1 MKITFLGTSAMLPTK
16 ERNTSSILL
25 NYKTENILVDCGEG
39 TQRQLRKID
48 ISPTKIT
55 RILITHWHGDHVLG
69 LPGLLQ
75 SIAKLDPNKEIV
87 IYGPQNTKKF
97 IDNILHSFNF
107 EDKIK
112 LNVHEIHSNGKFLD
126 KEDFC
131 IFATEAKH
139 TTKCLAY
146 SFIEKDRRKI
156 NINYTKKFGL
166 VNHPLLGKL
175 QKGETIIYEGKKITP
190 KNGTT
195 LIPGKKITFIL
206 DTTKTKELELFAK
219 NSDLLISEA
228 TFTSDLK
235 QKAMDFYHMTSTQ
248 AAQLAKK
255 SHSKKLVL
263 THFSQRNKTTK
274 GILAQAKKVFKNTK
288 CAEDFLELQV

>member
-75 SIAKLDPNKEIV
+75 SIAKLDPNKEIE
-87 IYGPQNTKKF
+87 IYGPYNTKKF
-97 IDNILHSFNF
+97 VDNILHSFNF
-107 EDKIK
+107 DDKIK
-112 LNVHEIHSNGKFLD
+112 LKVHEIHSNGIFLD

-131 IFATEAKH
+131 ISAIEAKH

-146 SFIEKDRRKI
+146 SFLEKDRRKV
-156 NINYTKKFGL
+156 NVSYTKKFGL
-166 VNHPLLGKL
+166 INHPILGKL
-175 QKGETIIYEGKKITP
+175 QKGETITYEGKKITP
-190 KNGTT
+190 KQGTT

-206 DTTKTKELELFAK
+206 DTTTTKDLEIFAK

-228 TFTSDLK
+228 TYTNDLK
-235 QKAMDFYHMTSTQ
+235 QKALEYKHMTSTQ
-248 AAQLAKK
+248 AAQIAKK

-274 GILAQAKKVFKNTK
+274 DILTQAKKVFKNTK